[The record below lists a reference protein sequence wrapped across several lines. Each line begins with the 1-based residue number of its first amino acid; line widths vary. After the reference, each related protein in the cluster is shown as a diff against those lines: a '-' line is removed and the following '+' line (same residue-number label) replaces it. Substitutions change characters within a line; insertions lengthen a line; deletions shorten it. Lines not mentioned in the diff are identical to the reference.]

1 MVTLLEKNQVKW
13 FETPYGQDS
22 MCSFCG
28 SSVHWEDCDQCGGTG
43 YNGHECG
50 EDTCCCLY
58 PEDNVTC
65 DYCDGKGGH
74 YHCLGDCHRQK
85 PKPIKI
91 AAEAPGQTKLDYS
104 IAEILQ
110 KWELGLIPKDS
121 RVILLIPRKE
131 LICDKSKEPPCHLEP
146 STELCKKCPLD
157 TKENTTP

>member
-50 EDTCCCLY
+50 EDTCCCLD

-85 PKPIKI
+85 PKPIEI
-91 AAEAPGQTKLDYS
+91 AAEAPGQTKLAVQIQS
-104 IAEILQ
+104 
-110 KWELGLIPKDS
+110 
-121 RVILLIPRKE
+121 
-131 LICDKSKEPPCHLEP
+131 SKEQE
-146 STELCKKCPLD
+146 KQK
-157 TKENTTP
+157 